1 MLVDKGITRL
11 HGKSVNENV
20 RKLEEV
26 QYETRNGDEG
36 SVLIIESRLVD
47 GRRHPI
53 GQHIL
58 ESDHELVD
66 EFLERLVLVI
76 AVARGENVVDD
87 DAARSGDRRIDA
99 VHFLLAFLDDAGF
112 HKLSVLVYVQATTNL
127 DIFGVDGLTAV
138 SLAISFV
145 DQVLAS
151 DG

>member
-26 QYETRNGDEG
+26 QHETGNGDEG

-47 GRRHPI
+47 GRRQPI

-58 ESDHELVD
+58 ESDHELID
-66 EFLERLVLVI
+66 EFLKRLVLVI
-76 AVARGENVVDD
+76 VVARGENVVHDD
-87 DAARSGDRRIDA
+87 TARRGDRRVDA
-99 VHFLLAFLDDAGF
+99 VQFLLAFLDDAAF
-112 HKLSVLVYVQATTNL
+112 YQLSVLVYVQATTNL
-127 DIFGVDGLTAV
+127 DFFGVDGLTAV
-138 SLAISFV
+138 SLAVGFV
-145 DQVLAS
+145 DQVLAT

>member
-20 RKLEEV
+20 GKLEEV
-26 QYETRNGDEG
+26 QHETGNGDEG

-47 GRRHPI
+47 GRRQPI
-53 GQHIL
+53 RQHIL

-76 AVARGENVVDD
+76 VVARGEDVVHD
-87 DAARSGDRRIDA
+87 DAAGRGDRGVDA
-99 VHFLLAFLDDAGF
+99 VQFLLAFLDDAAF
-112 HKLSVLVYVQATTNL
+112 DQLSVLVYVQATTDL
-127 DIFGVDGLTAV
+127 DFFGVDGLTAV
-138 SLAISFV
+138 SLAVGFV
-145 DQVLAS
+145 DQVLAA